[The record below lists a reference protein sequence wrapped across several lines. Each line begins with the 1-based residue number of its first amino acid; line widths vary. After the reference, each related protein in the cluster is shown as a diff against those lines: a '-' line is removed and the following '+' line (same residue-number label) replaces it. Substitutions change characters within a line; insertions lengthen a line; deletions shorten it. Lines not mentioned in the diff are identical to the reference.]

1 MLRAGINSVQ
11 SEVDSVEKLYSN
23 QESKTERE
31 RILLEIKDL
40 EAETDFYQIISDAER
55 FAWTIEERITDAK
68 LQLVRINRKKVLER
82 RVRCQNNSP
91 LSDSRISWTSCEL
104 NPQTFEDTP
113 KSNDIYSFSSLKN
126 GSERCQ
132 NQNMPGDLDRS
143 EEIGTKNMDMT
154 LVHSRDDYKRSA
166 LDLGNKNYGVNSRIV
181 PMGSVTLSE
190 SELILEN
197 NGEVIA
203 TMIPKV
209 PEAVTAT
216 RPHERTEEIQCGNVN
231 NETNAVM
238 SKSATVAHRH
248 IAHIRA
254 GIVPENS
261 MIRSS
266 QSDHL
271 PAKILLIPTLS
282 ALRHTVIHSLS
293 TTSHLHD
300 CHFAPTNLDT
310 FMDLTIWTFT
320 NDRLVEEKVVNAIDF
335 VIRRIIYLL
344 LYDDVSIM
352 LFFLVIL
359 VFAAPECAGSSGT
372 FFRSSVQYLI

>member
-1 MLRAGINSVQ
+1 MLRAGINSLQ

-82 RVRCQNNSP
+82 RVRCQNTSP
-91 LSDSRISWTSCEL
+91 LSDSRISGTSCEL

-126 GSERCQ
+126 GSGRCQ
-132 NQNMPGDLDRS
+132 NQNMPGDLERS
-143 EEIGTKNMDMT
+143 EEIGSKNMDMT
-154 LVHSRDDYKRSA
+154 LVHSRGDYKRSV

-181 PMGSVTLSE
+181 PMGSVTLSK

-261 MIRSS
+261 MICSS

-282 ALRHTVIHSLS
+282 ALLHTVIHSLS

-320 NDRLVEEKVVNAIDF
+320 NDRLRKK
-335 VIRRIIYLL
+335 RSLMQL
-344 LYDDVSIM
+344 
-352 LFFLVIL
+352 IL
-359 VFAAPECAGSSGT
+359 
-372 FFRSSVQYLI
+372 